1 MMSALRPVD
10 SRRKKEEGRRKKEEG
25 KGRKRRLFSLALA
38 HSTAHSMDV
47 PLCQVYYNG
56 YNDII

>member
-10 SRRKKEEGRRKKEEG
+10 SRRKKEEGRKE
-25 KGRKRRLFSLALA
+25 GRKRRLFSLALA